1 MLSYIY
7 KGKVSYLNLYVELE
21 DKSKVSIEVN
31 TNSSDYINDRNFYF
45 LAKGMANDMNSGE
58 TYFYFKYHLHYLLM
72 KYIIYTNLIKI
83 LDLYF

>member
-45 LAKGMANDMNSGE
+45 
-58 TYFYFKYHLHYLLM
+58 FC
-72 KYIIYTNLIKI
+72 
-83 LDLYF
+83 

>member
-1 MLSYIY
+1 MI
-7 KGKVSYLNLYVELE
+7 V
-21 DKSKVSIEVN
+21 IF
-31 TNSSDYINDRNFYF
+31 IFF
-45 LAKGMANDMNSGE
+45 AKGMANDMNSGE